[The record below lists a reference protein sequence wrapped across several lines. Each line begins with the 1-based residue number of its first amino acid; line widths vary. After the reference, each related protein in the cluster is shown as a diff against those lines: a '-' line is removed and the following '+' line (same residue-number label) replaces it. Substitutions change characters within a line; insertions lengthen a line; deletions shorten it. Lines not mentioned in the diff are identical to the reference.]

1 MLWRQLRTVASHA
14 GFGQRC
20 ADDNATLLQVGA
32 HSLRDR
38 GEHAGRRGFT
48 PNVEINKFFSNQ
60 PLRMARASPARTIS
74 GFGDRHDAKRLPG
87 INSKDNEGCAG
98 CPIAHGCCEK
108 WRARS
113 MNMGTIASP
122 WRYEGPSG
130 PAKGHAGLAT
140 GRRRHYAESPKLRLR
155 PVWARGG
162 PVLSSAVVA
171 AGRPARG
178 SGRAISA
185 PSPCSAPSCRE
196 ELHKR
201 DSGCRGSA
209 PCRPA

>member
-1 MLWRQLRTVASHA
+1 MRVKRPGFVTVD
-14 GFGQRC
+14 R
-20 ADDNATLLQVGA
+20 V
-32 HSLRDR
+32 SLRC
-38 GEHAGRRGFT
+38 GRRVTQGA
-48 PNVEINKFFSNQ
+48 PPVAVVGQAWVYAQCRDQQVFSNQ

-74 GFGDRHDAKRLPG
+74 GFGDRHGAKRLPG

-113 MNMGTIASP
+113 RNMGTIASP

-130 PAKGHAGLAT
+130 PAKGHARLPT

-196 ELHKR
+196 ELH
-201 DSGCRGSA
+201 
-209 PCRPA
+209 